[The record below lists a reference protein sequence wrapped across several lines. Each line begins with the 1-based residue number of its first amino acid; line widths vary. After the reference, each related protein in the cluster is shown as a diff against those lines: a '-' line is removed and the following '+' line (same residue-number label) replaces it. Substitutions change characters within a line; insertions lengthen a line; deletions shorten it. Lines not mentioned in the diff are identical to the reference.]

1 MHIDFNSYFA
11 SVEQQA
17 NPHLRGKAI
26 AVAGKAPP
34 KDGRNAHEGLQRSV
48 VTTAS
53 REAKARGVKTGMATW
68 EAKKLCPELI
78 VIPGDP
84 QKYGEITQRFLT
96 VCGKY
101 GDALQQFSTDELF
114 LDVTTG
120 AQNYFGASMMALMIR
135 RDLKEAC
142 GSACTASIGVAPN
155 KLVAKLASE
164 SMKPSG
170 LTVVRPHE
178 VEAFV
183 KSRPLAD
190 FCGIGRRMEK
200 RLEAIG
206 VTSVET
212 LCTMSRARLVELFKS
227 YGAWLADAAQG
238 ISHDP
243 VDGAE
248 APPKSIGHSYTF
260 PKDLLTTVDVRKN
273 LLALSDRVGWRLRK
287 QGLVAT
293 RVSAYVRYGDFTS
306 DGSARLLGEPI
317 TDGLDIGKNAWA
329 LLAPKLDLNRGV
341 RLIGVGVSE
350 LREAPPPTSIFPK
363 ERKIQRVVRALDRV
377 QTRYGTDSWRRGTTA
392 TTSFRE
398 RTSGWHYDHELAKNQ
413 P

>member
-1 MHIDFNSYFA
+1 MHLDFNSYFA

-26 AVAGKAPP
+26 AVAGKAPSAN
-34 KDGRNAHEGLQRSV
+34 DRGDAEARLRRSV

-68 EAKKLCPELI
+68 AAKKLCPELI
-78 VIPGDP
+78 LVPGDP
-84 QKYGEITQRFLT
+84 QKYSEITQRFIT
-96 VCGKY
+96 VCRKY
-101 GDALQQFSTDELF
+101 GDALEQFSTDELF

-135 RDLKEAC
+135 RDLQAAC
-142 GSACTASIGVAPN
+142 GSVCTVSIGIAPN

-164 SMKPSG
+164 SMKPNG
-170 LTVVRPHE
+170 LVVVRPQE

-183 KSRPLAD
+183 KSRPLKE
-190 FCGIGRRMEK
+190 FCGIGRGMEK

-212 LCTMSRARLVELFKS
+212 LRTLSRAKLIELFHS

-238 ISHDP
+238 VSQDP
-243 VDGAE
+243 VAEDE

-260 PKDLLTTVDVRKN
+260 PHNLHTLADVRKN
-273 LLALSDRVGWRLRK
+273 LLALADRVGWRLRK
-287 QGLVAT
+287 QGMVAT
-293 RVSAYVRYGDFTS
+293 RISTYVRYGDFTS

-317 TDGLDIGKNAWA
+317 TDGLAIGNNAWS
-329 LLAPKLDLNRGV
+329 LIAPKLDLARGV
-341 RLIGVGVSE
+341 RLLGVTVSE
-350 LREAPPPTSIFPK
+350 LREAQMPTPLFRK
-363 ERKIQRVVRALDRV
+363 EQKMQRVVRALDKV
-377 QTRYGTDSWRRGTTA
+377 QAKYGTDSWRRGTTA
-392 TTSFRE
+392 STNFRE
-398 RTSGWHYDHELAKNQ
+398 RTSGWHYDHEMMDK